1 LRGIGKFITEEGTP
15 EPTGP
20 FVIAVTGNGNV
31 AKGALYVL
39 DNLPIK
45 YIGVDQL
52 HNLATD
58 PSRQKRRL
66 SDGSIM
72 ILIPVVDPDR
82 RYVYV
87 LHVKHEDYLR
97 DKTGKPFNRETYYSH
112 PERFESTFADEVCP
126 SAAVLAI
133 LTPSRLRRISASLS
147 MAPVGGQASLA

>member
-1 LRGIGKFITEEGTP
+1 MRGIGEFIAEEGTP

-39 DNLPIK
+39 GNLPIK
-45 YIGVDQL
+45 HISIDQL

-58 PSRQKRRL
+58 PSRQTGRL
-66 SDGSIM
+66 SDGSTI

-82 RYVYV
+82 RYVYL
-87 LHVKHEDYLR
+87 LHVKHRDYLR
-97 DKTGKPFNRETYYSH
+97 DKTGKPFDRETYYSH

-126 SAAVLAI
+126 CTGVLAI
-133 LTPSRLRRISASLS
+133 LTPSRLRRTSASLS
-147 MAPVGGQASLA
+147 MAPVGGQVSLA